1 MNVEVEPAARAEIAE
16 AVEWYIDVAG
26 PAVADA
32 FEREFNAVIQ
42 LLLRF
47 PKIGSPGKRESR
59 KLRLDGFPYT
69 LHYRIDGESIRIVAV
84 ANQRRKPGYW
94 RGR

>member
-16 AVEWYIDVAG
+16 AVEWYIDVGG
-26 PAVADA
+26 PSVADA

-47 PKIGSPGKRESR
+47 PKIGCPGQRASR

-69 LHYRIDGESIRIVAV
+69 LHYRIDGELIRIIAV

-94 RGR
+94 WGR